1 MDTSLQGLCHVSVH
15 IFALLPIKTPD
26 VGFGPILGPH
36 LFCIPPAKSLF
47 PNEVT
52 CTEGWDVSTPSE
64 DALQLRTVPD
74 ALDYEMQALGG
85 QVISEFHSKLC
96 RCTI

>member
-15 IFALLPIKTPD
+15 IFALLPIKTPG

-36 LFCIPPAKSLF
+36 PICILPANLF

-74 ALDYEMQALGG
+74 ALDYEMQALGE

-96 RCTI
+96 SCTI